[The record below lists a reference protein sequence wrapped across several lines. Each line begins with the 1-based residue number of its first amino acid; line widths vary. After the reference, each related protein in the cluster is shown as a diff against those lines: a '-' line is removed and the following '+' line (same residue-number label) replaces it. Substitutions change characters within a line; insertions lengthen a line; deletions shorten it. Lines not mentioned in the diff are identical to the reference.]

1 MKRFMQLLSLLTIIV
16 LLAACAPQAAPTPS
30 LAELQATAM
39 AKAQA
44 QVALTAAAIPTA
56 TAIPPTPVPP
66 TPIPPTEP
74 PVQIVPQTPIPAI
87 VQAPADPLI
96 GAESNDGNA
105 CNSSLNVMKGPHVS
119 VTFINKAKGQV
130 SFYFYIYQTAF
141 GCGFSDVSLDSGD
154 STTISVPQG
163 CYDFYGWVNG
173 AKPSTP
179 AGYGCFKKDTP
190 ATVTIRADDVIV
202 LP

>member
-30 LAELQATAM
+30 LTELQATAM
-39 AKAQA
+39 ANAQA

-66 TPIPPTEP
+66 TPIPPTESPIQVAP
-74 PVQIVPQTPIPAI
+74 PVEIPAI
-87 VQAPADPLI
+87 VQAPVDTLAMT
-96 GAESNDGNA
+96 GSNDGNP
-105 CNSSLNVMKGPHVS
+105 CNASLNVMKGPHTN
-119 VTFINKAKGQV
+119 VTFVNKAKGQV

-154 STTISVPQG
+154 STTISIPQG
-163 CYDFYGWVNG
+163 CYDFYGSVNG